1 MSYNVNVPKGAKEV
15 EVAGH
20 VYKAQDGRA
29 EVPPTIARMIRHVAD
44 VTAKIT
50 SLSHTDVP
58 GVKCH
63 TCGKQSL
70 FGPECKWCG
79 SADTEWV

>member
-1 MSYNVNVPKGAKEV
+1 MSYNVNLPKGAREV
-15 EVAGH
+15 EIAGK

-44 VTAKIT
+44 VTAKAT
-50 SLSHTDVP
+50 SLSHTDIAA
-58 GVKCH
+58 VKCV

-79 SADTEWV
+79 SEEVEWL